1 MPKSITEPLL
11 RDHAKIRTLAGEL
24 KAFTERFDLPGMR
37 QTAQAIQDVLD
48 PHTLKE
54 EAALYLIG
62 MKFLKAD
69 NKVLPDLIKEHH
81 HVAGRFARFQQLL
94 FSARLTNVEDQA
106 RQLVFLILEALDHH
120 LREEEVKVFPALES
134 LIDDQTKELILAR
147 YGAFEAGNPDELD
160 RMPLLSLPS
169 SDEDPSKLSFY

>member
-1 MPKSITEPLL
+1 VGKSIIEPLL
-11 RDHAKIRTLAGEL
+11 RDHAKIRSLAGEL

-37 QTAQAIQDVLD
+37 QSSQAMIDIID
-48 PHTLKE
+48 PHALKE

-69 NKVLPDLIKEHH
+69 NKVLPGLFKEHH
-81 HVAGRFARFQQLL
+81 HLAGRLSRLQQLL

-106 RQLVFLILEALDHH
+106 RQMVFLILEAIDHH
-120 LREEEVKVFPALES
+120 FQEEESKVFPALDA
-134 LIDDQTKELILAR
+134 LIDDETKELILAR
-147 YGAFEAGNPDELD
+147 YAMLDASNPDELD

-169 SDEDPSKLSFY
+169 MDDDQGALSFY